1 MVLRMVFPVLPML
14 FIEPS
19 SLT

>member
-1 MVLRMVFPVLPML
+1 MLLRMVFPVLPML